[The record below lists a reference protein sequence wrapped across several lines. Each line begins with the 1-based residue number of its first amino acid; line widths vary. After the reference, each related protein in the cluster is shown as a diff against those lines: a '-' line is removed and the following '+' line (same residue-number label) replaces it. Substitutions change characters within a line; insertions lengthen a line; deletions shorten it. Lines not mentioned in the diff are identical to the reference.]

1 METRVVRRSRRDFL
15 KGSSTLAGLSV
26 LSSAVPLSALQ
37 GGKPAA
43 AAAPA
48 MPPAPLGQIRPAL
61 KITAVEVW
69 QVSGREPRTRGLNGQ
84 GALQPIHIYPEDTP
98 PVYHDDPSAK
108 PEMVP
113 GTRLYLR
120 LGTDQGAE
128 GFYGPISEETRQVID
143 TQLRSFLVGQD
154 ALAIDTISDKMMRR
168 VNQSLG
174 SQYGGGVSAVD
185 NALWDLRGKYFGLP
199 VYALLGGSRKTV
211 DMYFSTLGSSL
222 ELDKVKARAA
232 ELQKQGFSRQKWFP
246 AYGPS
251 SGVTGYKA
259 NVDLV
264 RVLRETLGPDA
275 DIMIDPHRGW
285 DVPYTLRFLKDVEP
299 YRLRWIEEMFTPP
312 DIESYARVRHMTS
325 VPIATG
331 ESLYGRFAAR
341 DYIEADAVDVLQ
353 CEPDRCGG
361 ISELIKMA
369 ALCGVRQLSLI
380 PHGGGI
386 RPGVHVVASQSPA
399 VCPFAEFL
407 ALSRI
412 QNMYFENPPFIPTSG
427 QMTIPDVPGLGI
439 QLDKSKIEGMKKVS

>member
-1 METRVVRRSRRDFL
+1 VTKPDNGQSRRDFL
-15 KGSSTLAGLSV
+15 VGSGALAGLSV
-26 LSSAVPLSALQ
+26 LSSAVPLAAFQ
-37 GGKPAA
+37 AGKPAA
-43 AAAPA
+43 APAPA
-48 MPPAPLGQIRPAL
+48 PPPAPSGPIRPPL

-84 GALQPIHIYPEDTP
+84 GALNPINIYPEDTP
-98 PVYHDDPSAK
+98 PVYHDDPNAK
-108 PEMVP
+108 TEMVP

-120 LGTDQGAE
+120 IGTDQGAE
-128 GFYGPISEETRQVID
+128 GFYGPISDDAMRIID
-143 TQLRSFLVGQD
+143 TQLRSFLTGQD

-174 SQYGGGVSAVD
+174 SQYGAGVSAVD
-185 NALWDLRGKYFGLP
+185 NTLWDLRGKYFGLP
-199 VYALLGGSRKTV
+199 VYKLLGGERKTV

-232 ELQKQGFSRQKWFP
+232 DLQTQGFSRQKWFP

-251 SGVTGYKA
+251 SGATGYRA

-285 DVPYTLRFLKDVEP
+285 DVPYALRFLKDVEP
-299 YRLRWIEEMFTPP
+299 YRLRWFEEAFTPP
-312 DIESYARVRHMTS
+312 DIQSFVRVRQMTT

-331 ESLYGRFAAR
+331 ESLYGRFEAR
-341 DYIEADAVDVLQ
+341 NYIDAGAIDVLQ
-353 CEPDRCGG
+353 CEPERCGG
-361 ISELIKMA
+361 ISELVKMA
-369 ALCGVRQLSLI
+369 AMCSARQLNLI

-399 VCPFAEFL
+399 VSPFAEFL

-412 QNMYFENPPFIPTSG
+412 QNMYFEQPPFMPANG
-427 QMTIPDVPGLGI
+427 QMTIPDVPGLGV
-439 QLDKSKIEGMKKVS
+439 QLDKARVEGMKKVS